1 MADTLKQKL
10 DRIEGKASLLAKKI
24 AELKQSR
31 NASVSRINELE
42 QIELRQKKE
51 IQSLDTQVQYLS
63 LSHTIAPKT
72 EDIANSR
79 DILAHLVREID
90 RCIADIGY

>member
-31 NASVSRINELE
+31 NASVSITPAGKNNL
-42 QIELRQKKE
+42 
-51 IQSLDTQVQYLS
+51 
-63 LSHTIAPKT
+63 
-72 EDIANSR
+72 
-79 DILAHLVREID
+79 
-90 RCIADIGY
+90 